1 MSELHIVG
9 VDLAKRVFHVHG
21 ADSAGRMLFRQK
33 LTRPQFEAFLAE
45 LPACIVAME
54 ACGSAHHWGR
64 LAGRLGHE
72 AVLIPVQHVKPFVRR
87 HKNDS
92 IDAAA
97 ITMAAMHPSTQA
109 VAVKSED
116 QQAQAML
123 FRTRE
128 LFLTQRIQLTNALRA
143 HFAEHGVV
151 FAQTGRQTR
160 TFLTTC
166 WELLD
171 QLPTLVAQLARGY
184 MRQIESIEIEI
195 GILDVKIKRRAQQ
208 NDDSRRLQT
217 MPGIGPQAALA
228 IQAFCPPA
236 EVFRSGRDFSA
247 WLGLIP
253 RQHSTGG
260 KERLGR
266 ITKMG
271 QRDVRR
277 LLIIGANAVI
287 AANERKGRC
296 DDPWLANMLA
306 KKPRLVAAVA
316 LANRMARQL
325 WAMMVKERNYDIRA
339 AAA

>member
-9 VDLAKRVFHVHG
+9 IDLAKRVFHLHG
-21 ADSAGRMLFRQK
+21 TDFAGNTLFRKK
-33 LTRPQFEAFLAE
+33 LTRAQFEAMLAD
-45 LPACIVAME
+45 LPICIIAME

-64 LAGRLGHE
+64 LASRIGHE
-72 AVLIPVQHVKPFVRR
+72 VRLIPVQHVKPFVKR

-97 ITMAAMHPSTQA
+97 IVMAAMHPSTQF
-109 VAVKSED
+109 VAVKTQD

-128 LFLTQRIQLTNALRA
+128 LLVRQRVQLTNAVRG

-151 FAQTGRQTR
+151 FAQTGQNTKK
-160 TFLTTC
+160 FLATC

-171 QLPTLVAQLARGY
+171 LVPHPVAQLARTY
-184 MRQIESIEIEI
+184 MRHIESAEIEI
-195 GILDVKIKRRAQQ
+195 GIMDVKIKRRALQ
-208 NDDSRRLQT
+208 DAESKRLQT
-217 MPGIGPQAALA
+217 MPGVGPQGALA

-236 EVFRSGRDFSA
+236 TIFNTGRDFAA
-247 WLGLIP
+247 WLGLVP

-260 KERLGR
+260 KQRLGR

-277 LLIIGANAVI
+277 LLIIGATSVI
-287 AANERKGRC
+287 AATEKKGRC
-296 DDPWLANMLA
+296 DDPWLANMISR
-306 KKPRLVAAVA
+306 KPRLVVAVA
-316 LANRMARQL
+316 LANRMARRL
-325 WAMMVKERNYDIRA
+325 WAMMTTQRDYEIRGA
-339 AAA
+339 VA